1 MSISNASTGTKD
13 IDNTNHNLKKTNDID
28 QVLRDLRS
36 NNPSDLNFCYLNIN
50 SVKTKFT
57 DFQEIINRNVDVISI
72 EETKTDAS
80 FPSAQFVFEGYHSPY
95 GSDVSNRSGG
105 ILVYVKSS
113 IPSRRL
119 SCENLCDSVQAVPFE
134 INLRKGKWLGISIYR
149 PSSHNSEYFLNNLTK
164 MIDLFTNT
172 YDNYLI
178 MGDFNMEPSDP
189 FLKAFLN
196 SNNLYNLIKSNTCF
210 KDKGSCSDLFLTKRK
225 YSFKCSD
232 SYETGISDHHMI
244 YTMLKSC
251 FNNTEPK
258 LLNYRDLNIFL
269 KKTLKTLAKLSVI
282 VVIHMMILITFYIKV
297 KQTCSQK
304 KKWIRGNNKPHVN
317 KALRQAIMKRSKLKN
332 KANKTKDPTDIRNYR
347 I

>member
-1 MSISNASTGTKD
+1 MLS
-13 IDNTNHNLKKTNDID
+13 
-28 QVLRDLRS
+28 DLRS
-36 NNPSDLNFCYLNIN
+36 NNPSNLNFCYLNIN
-50 SVKTKFT
+50 SVRNKFT
-57 DFQEIINRNVDVISI
+57 DFQEIINGNVDVISI
-72 EETKTDAS
+72 AETKIDAS

-95 GSDVSNRSGG
+95 RLDVSNRSGG

-119 SCENLCDSVQAVPFE
+119 SCENLCDSIQAVPFE
-134 INLRKGKWLGISIYR
+134 INLRKEKWLVISIYR
-149 PSSHNSEYFLNNLTK
+149 PPSHNSEYFLHNLTK
-164 MIDLFTNT
+164 MIDLFADT

-189 FLKAFLN
+189 PLKAFLN

-210 KDKGSCSDLFLTKRK
+210 KDKGSCIDLFLTNRK

-232 SYETGISDHHMI
+232 SYETGISDHHHMI

-258 LLNYRDLNIFL
+258 LLNYRDFKHFSKEDFKEDLSEALCDSGNSYDDFDHIFTSKLN
-269 KKTLKTLAKLSVI
+269 KHAPK
-282 VVIHMMILITFYIKV
+282 
-297 KQTCSQK
+297 K

-317 KALRQAIMKRSKLKN
+317 KDLRQAIMKRSKLKN
-332 KANKTKDPTDIRNYR
+332 KANKTKDPTDIKNYKKQRNYVVNLNKEAKLEYF
-347 I
+347 

>member
-1 MSISNASTGTKD
+1 M
-13 IDNTNHNLKKTNDID
+13 
-28 QVLRDLRS
+28 
-36 NNPSDLNFCYLNIN
+36 
-50 SVKTKFT
+50 
-57 DFQEIINRNVDVISI
+57 
-72 EETKTDAS
+72 
-80 FPSAQFVFEGYHSPY
+80 PY
-95 GSDVSNRSGG
+95 RLDVSNRSGG

-119 SCENLCDSVQAVPFE
+119 SCENLCNSIQAVPFE
-134 INLRKGKWLGISIYR
+134 INLRKEKWLVISIYR
-149 PSSHNSEYFLNNLTK
+149 PPSHNSEYFLNNLTK
-164 MIDLFTNT
+164 MIDLFADT

-189 FLKAFLN
+189 SLKAFLN

-210 KDKGSCSDLFLTKRK
+210 KGKGSCIDLFLTNRK

-232 SYETGISDHHMI
+232 SYETGISDHHHMI

-258 LLNYRDLNIFL
+258 LLRYRDFKHFSKEDFKEDFSEALCDCGNSYDDFDHIFTSKLN
-269 KKTLKTLAKLSVI
+269 KHAPK
-282 VVIHMMILITFYIKV
+282 
-297 KQTCSQK
+297 K

-332 KANKTKDPTDIRNYR
+332 KANKTKDPTDIKNYKKQRNY
-347 I
+347 IVNLNKEAKLEYLVNMNLMTINHFG